1 MKYFVIATR
10 DGVLSA
16 EHFAQRLASRWPGA
30 EVTPV
35 TSPTSRHAME
45 FLVPMARSH
54 LNGSLNRRGSC
65 IAFEADLPDY
75 AEFAR
80 WCRSIV
86 PPHEPLTFC
95 DEGMHGNVNLEMAT
109 TVEDLLHAFQ

>member
-10 DGVLSA
+10 DGVIPA
-16 EHFAQRLASRWPGA
+16 EDFAQELVSRWPGA
-30 EVTPV
+30 EVKRV
-35 TSPTSRHAME
+35 TVPASRHALE
-45 FLVPMARSH
+45 FLVPMDRSH
-54 LNGSLNRRGSC
+54 LYGSLNRRESC

-95 DEGMHGNVNLEMAT
+95 DEGMHGNVRLEMTT
-109 TVEDLLHAFQ
+109 TVEDLLRAFP